1 MTRALR
7 CLPLLALLLLGA
19 CQSPSQ
25 RDAGSPAPQA
35 QAQAQGPT
43 VPVAAADGLRQQ
55 FEAQLASGQL
65 EAAGATLEHLRRQE
79 SSAPAL
85 EGYQRLLADAWLQR
99 SQQALEKGDLN
110 TATTALTKA
119 RSLMPKAPAL
129 TGGALQPKAP
139 AAVDSDI
146 NNSVIPE

>member
-1 MTRALR
+1 MPLSVLR

-19 CQSPSQ
+19 CQSSPQS
-25 RDAGSPAPQA
+25 DAGSPAPQA
-35 QAQAQGPT
+35 QAQPEVPT
-43 VPVAAADGLRQQ
+43 APVPVADGLRQQ

-110 TATTALTKA
+110 AATTALTKA

-129 TGGALQPKAP
+129 TGGTLQPKAP
-139 AAVDSDI
+139 AAVDSG
-146 NNSVIPE
+146 SVIPE

>member
-25 RDAGSPAPQA
+25 GDAGSPASQA
-35 QAQAQGPT
+35 QVQTAPAA
-43 VPVAAADGLRQQ
+43 VAAPDGLRQQ

-65 EAAGATLEHLRRQE
+65 EAAGATLERLRRQE

-110 TATTALTKA
+110 AATTALTKA
-119 RSLMPKAPAL
+119 RSLMPRAPAL
-129 TGGALQPKAP
+129 TGGALQPKTP
-139 AAVDSDI
+139 AAVESGSDSD
-146 NNSVIPE
+146 SVIPE

>member
-35 QAQAQGPT
+35 Q
-43 VPVAAADGLRQQ
+43 VPAVPAAVVVADGLRQQ
-55 FEAQLASGQL
+55 FETQLASGQL
-65 EAAGATLEHLRRQE
+65 AAAGATLERLRQQE
-79 SSAPAL
+79 SGAPAL
-85 EGYQRLLADAWLQR
+85 DGYQRLLADAWLQR

-110 TATTALTKA
+110 AATTALTKA
-119 RSLMPKAPAL
+119 RSLMPRAPAL